1 MIKLSFVLLSP
12 FSCGIQIDMR
22 GRRQNFDNVFN
33 ERNSCIVN
41 SYRLCI
47 SLHIKVVCGELWE
60 GIFSNLLIIYAWIAA
75 GLNNSKCDDQNLLL
89 S

>member
-1 MIKLSFVLLSP
+1 
-12 FSCGIQIDMR
+12 MR
-22 GRRQNFDNVFN
+22 SSRQNFDNVFN

-47 SLHIKVVCGELWE
+47 SLHIKVVCGELWD
-60 GIFSNLLIIYAWIAA
+60 GIFFYLLIIYAWIAA
-75 GLNNSKCDDQNLLL
+75 ALNNSKCDDQNLLQVL

>member
-1 MIKLSFVLLSP
+1 
-12 FSCGIQIDMR
+12 MR
-22 GRRQNFDNVFN
+22 SSRQNFDNVFN

-60 GIFSNLLIIYAWIAA
+60 GIFFNLLIIYAWIAS